1 MLAKIEGDAVQR
13 ALELAGVQFI
23 DCRRRRRRARAPAAA
38 LGYNEN
44 RARWRRIWGYSASCI
59 LPGAPPNCGQTFLA
73 LDRGECVAVLE
84 TNRIFGG
91 DSE

>member
-1 MLAKIEGDAVQR
+1 
-13 ALELAGVQFI
+13 
-23 DCRRRRRRARAPAAA
+23 
-38 LGYNEN
+38 
-44 RARWRRIWGYSASCI
+44 
-59 LPGAPPNCGQTFLA
+59 LPGSPRAPPNCDKTFLA